1 MANAESH
8 TTTGDN
14 LLRALR
20 CFSALPAAFLV
31 SLGSLVLYA
40 RARLNSW
47 PVAHTNDP
55 KDIGVSHVIFYL
67 LTLGLFLGSLVTVL
81 FMPQR
86 HSGVRSPRSAVP
98 WSILALVL
106 WALLILIVKWDPG
119 GYIEWI
125 FD

>member
-1 MANAESH
+1 MANASSH
-8 TTTGDN
+8 TATGDN

-20 CFSALPAAFLV
+20 CFSTLPAAFLV
-31 SLGSLVLYA
+31 SLGSQVLYA

-47 PVAHTNDP
+47 PVAHFNDP
-55 KDIGVSHVIFYL
+55 KDIGVSYMIFYL
-67 LTLGLFLGSLVTVL
+67 LTLGLFLGSLITVF

-86 HSGVRSPRSAVP
+86 RPEVRSLRSAVP

-106 WALLILIVKWDPG
+106 WAFLIFVVKLDPG